1 MNVKLIKPHN
11 DIPEGTVLQ
20 QVSRNKTAKNGPH
33 RGKEFFAGYWST
45 YEGTYL
51 AAVPVENC
59 IKCDPEQERKN
70 FYKGLKAFFDKED
83 EKLGYI
89 I

>member
-1 MNVKLIKPHN
+1 
-11 DIPEGTVLQ
+11 
-20 QVSRNKTAKNGPH
+20 
-33 RGKEFFAGYWST
+33 
-45 YEGTYL
+45 
-51 AAVPVENC
+51 VPVENC

-70 FYKGLKAFFDKED
+70 FYKALKAFFDKED